1 MKLKVNEIFYSIQ
14 GESTYAG
21 LPCIFIRL
29 TYCNLRCS
37 WCDSEYTFN
46 NGIDM
51 SINEI
56 IQEIKIYNCNLVE
69 VTGGE
74 PLFQEGCIEL
84 LSSLENEGFKILLE
98 TGGSLSVKDVPL
110 SVIKVI
116 DFKCP
121 GSGMDKKNLWSI
133 INEINPTDELKFV
146 IKNRSDFEWAELKVV
161 EYYLDKTNIVI
172 FSPVFSELKY
182 EQLAEW
188 VKESKLNIRMQIQM
202 HKHIWSPNLIGV

>member
-14 GESTYAG
+14 GESTYVG

-37 WCDSEYTFN
+37 WCDSEYTFHD
-46 NGIDM
+46 GVELTIH
-51 SINEI
+51 EI
-56 IQEIKIYNCNLVE
+56 LKKIKNYNCNLVE

-74 PLFQEGCIEL
+74 PLFQKGCIDL
-84 LSSLENEGFKILLE
+84 LNTLDNERYKILLE
-98 TGGSLSVKDVPL
+98 TGGSLPLNNVPK
-110 SVIKVI
+110 SVIKII

-121 GSGMDKKNLWSI
+121 GSRMDKKNLWSI
-133 INEINPTDELKFV
+133 INDINPSDEIKFV
-146 IKNRSDFEWAELKVV
+146 IKNRDDFEWAELKII
-161 EYYLDKTNIVI
+161 EFNLDKTNIII

-188 VKESKLNIRMQIQM
+188 VKDSNLNIRMQIQM